1 MPSATE
7 TYSIRAGV
15 NSAGDD
21 ATRGRLVTAAA
32 PSSEAEPETGAA
44 APAKAAA
51 AAAAARVPCSRAC
64 ISLQLI
70 FGGN

>member
-32 PSSEAEPETGAA
+32 PSSEAEPDTGAA
-44 APAKAAA
+44 APQPPPQQRGCR
-51 AAAAARVPCSRAC
+51 ARGPAFRCS
-64 ISLQLI
+64 
-70 FGGN
+70 